1 MGKKSNTWKAKCV
14 KRGKSDFWDIG
25 DIICIEDNKVQ
36 YITDCLGVM
45 LPEKTGILRCDKF
58 IGITDLNFKI
68 SGEWELI
75 TDEPEQ
81 IKSDNI
87 NPNHYKS
94 QCSLECIDAM
104 IMAFGSDV
112 VYHFCICN
120 AWKYMW
126 RYQNKN
132 GQEDIGKAR
141 WYLEKAK
148 ELGFDQPE
156 VYNLEYVL
164 EKIENEIS
172 GKE

>member
-1 MGKKSNTWKAKCV
+1 MENTWRAVCV
-14 KRGKSDFWDIG
+14 DCGSGMFWNIG
-25 DIICIEDNKVQ
+25 DIIVVENDRFQ
-36 YITDCLGVM
+36 YVTNNNGVIAQA
-45 LPEKTGILRCDKF
+45 KTERLRGDKF
-58 IGITDLNFKI
+58 VGITDLNFKI
-68 SGEWELI
+68 SGKWKLI
-75 TDEPEQ
+75 TET
-81 IKSDNI
+81 KTVKNTT
-87 NPNHYKS
+87 NPSHYKDK
-94 QCSLECIDAM
+94 CSLECIETM
-104 IMAFGSDV
+104 IMAFGADK
-112 VYHFCICN
+112 VYHFCICT